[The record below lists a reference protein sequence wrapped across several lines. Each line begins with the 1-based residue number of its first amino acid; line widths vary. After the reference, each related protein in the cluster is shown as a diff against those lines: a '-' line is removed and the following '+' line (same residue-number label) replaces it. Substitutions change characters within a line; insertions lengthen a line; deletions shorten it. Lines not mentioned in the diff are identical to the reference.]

1 LFDKCINAEMDDY
14 LAEHINDIRNTESDK
29 RRDLIQNIPLS
40 KVWGEVDVSG
50 VSRLRQGSK
59 PIFCSLQQ

>member
-1 LFDKCINAEMDDY
+1 MDDY

-59 PIFCSLQQ
+59 PIFCSLQQW

>member
-1 LFDKCINAEMDDY
+1 MFDKCINAEMDDY

-29 RRDLIQNIPLS
+29 RGDLIQNIPLS